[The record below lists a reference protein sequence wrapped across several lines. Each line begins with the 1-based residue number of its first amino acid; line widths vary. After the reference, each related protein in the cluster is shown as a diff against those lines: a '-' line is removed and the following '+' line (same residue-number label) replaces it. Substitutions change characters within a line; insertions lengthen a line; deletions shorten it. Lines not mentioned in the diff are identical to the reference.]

1 MRGIPSISPKLV
13 VQLKANY
20 KESFMFRLI
29 LAFFVL
35 HTVGYALDL
44 QCSHV
49 PQITEAFLKAHYI
62 HRTITNEV
70 KEHTIEQYVRGQDPS
85 KTMLLESDVPEIKT
99 QLMQVFE
106 GAKSGSCSSLF
117 EVQRKIVTRAKE
129 NEDFVRTFLDD
140 KYKLDETTELITDP
154 KKRGYS
160 KTTPEKQN
168 TLKKMLHFQMYNLQL
183 AKVKPEEARKQLIHR
198 YELITKRFRERKASD
213 VFASFLDSFASA
225 LDPHSSFMSPDSLE
239 DFQIQM
245 QLSLEGIGASLRSE
259 DGFTV
264 IEELIKGG
272 SADRAKI
279 LKPKDKIIAVAQE
292 KGAPVS
298 VIDMDL
304 RDVVK
309 MIRGKKGTKVIL
321 TILRQGDKTE
331 TFETTI
337 VRDKVNLEEQAAKLT
352 FEKRKIDNKEYKF
365 GVVDLPGFYGS
376 GGKDGRSC
384 SEDVKTAI
392 RNAKKEKVDGL
403 VLNLSRNGG
412 GLLDEAV
419 KISGL
424 FINTG
429 GVVAT
434 KNFRGDVQVLS
445 DEQEGVEYNGPLVVL
460 TSRVSASA
468 SEILAGALKDYRRAV
483 IVGGDHTFGKG
494 SVQSLSD
501 LPFNLGGMK
510 VTMAMFFIPSG
521 VSTQQQGVS
530 ADVTLPS
537 IYSNDEIG
545 EKTLD
550 YSLPPQ
556 KVPAFISKEAN
567 SSQPDAKWEAI
578 SDSVV
583 KKLAAKSSERVSK
596 DTKFNDLKKKIAKA
610 EKNAGVVKLAELKS
624 EQKNKE
630 AKDAK
635 DGKKKTAEKT
645 STDEEKKDDE
655 DEKSPFLQE
664 SVNVLA
670 DLVTGK

>member
-1 MRGIPSISPKLV
+1 
-13 VQLKANY
+13 
-20 KESFMFRLI
+20 MFRLI
-29 LAFFVL
+29 SAFLLFFS
-35 HTVGYALDL
+35 ALSFSLEL

-49 PQITEAFLKAHYI
+49 PQITEAFLKAHYL
-62 HRTITNEV
+62 HRTLTDSV
-70 KEHTIEQYVRGQDPS
+70 KEHAVDQYIKNQDPS
-85 KTMLLESDVPEIKT
+85 KTMLIESDIPELKK
-99 QLMQVFE
+99 LLLKLFD
-106 GAKSGSCSSLF
+106 GAKTGSCSDLF
-117 EVQRKIVTRAKE
+117 EVQRKIVSRAQE
-129 NEDFVRTFLDD
+129 NEEFVKKFIND
-140 KYKLDETTELITDP
+140 KYTLDENTELITDP
-154 KKRGYS
+154 KKRGYA
-160 KTTPEKQN
+160 KTSEEKFN
-168 TLKKMLHFQMYNLQL
+168 TMKKMIHFQMYNLQL
-183 AKVKPEEARKQLIHR
+183 AKVKPEEAKKQLIHR

-213 VFASFLDSFASA
+213 VYAYFLDAFAGG
-225 LDPHSSFMSPDSLE
+225 LDPHSSFLSPDSLE

-292 KGAPVS
+292 KGTPVS
-298 VIDMDL
+298 VIDMEL

-309 MIRGKKGTKVIL
+309 LIRGKKGTKVLL

-337 VRDKVNLEEQAAKLT
+337 VRDKIDLAEQAAKVT
-352 FEKRKIDNKEYKF
+352 YEKRKVGAKEYKLA
-365 GVVDLPGFYGS
+365 VIDLPSFYGT
-376 GGKDGRSC
+376 GGKQGRSC
-384 SEDVKTAI
+384 SEDVKRALLA
-392 RNAKKEKVDGL
+392 AKKEKADGV

-412 GLLDEAV
+412 GLLEEAV

-424 FINTG
+424 FINSG

-434 KNFRGDVQVLS
+434 KNFRGDLQILS
-445 DEQEGVEYNGPLVVL
+445 DEQDGVEFNGPLVVL

-468 SEILAGALKDYRRAV
+468 SEILAGALKDYKRAV

-521 VSTQQQGVS
+521 VSTQQQGVN

-537 IYSNDEIG
+537 LFSTDEVG

-556 KVPAFISKEAN
+556 KVATFISKEAN
-567 SSQPDAKWEAI
+567 STQPDIKWTAVT
-578 SDSVV
+578 DAAV
-583 KKLAAKSSERVSK
+583 KQLAEKSASRIAK
-596 DTKFNDLKKKIAKA
+596 DTKFIELKKKIEKA
-610 EKNAGVVKLAELKS
+610 AKNAGIVKLAELKAESKKS
-624 EQKNKE
+624 EGKNK
-630 AKDAK
+630 
-635 DGKKKTAEKT
+635 GKKKELGPD
-645 STDEEKKDDE
+645 DEEKKDDE
-655 DEKSPFLQE
+655 EEKNPFIQEAVNILADYVATKSPEKL
-664 SVNVLA
+664 
-670 DLVTGK
+670 

>member
-1 MRGIPSISPKLV
+1 
-13 VQLKANY
+13 
-20 KESFMFRLI
+20 MFRLI
-29 LAFFVL
+29 LAFSLFA
-35 HTVGYALDL
+35 TVGHALDL

-49 PQITEAFLKAHYI
+49 PQITEAFLKAHYL

-85 KTMLLESDVPEIKT
+85 KTMFLESDIPEIKT
-99 QLMQVFE
+99 QLIQIFE
-106 GAKSGSCSSLF
+106 GAKNGSCTVLF
-117 EVQRKIVTRAKE
+117 EVQKKIVTRAKE

-140 KYKLDETTELITDP
+140 NYKLDETTELITDP

-160 KTTPEKQN
+160 KTLQDKQN

-183 AKVKPEEARKQLIHR
+183 AKVKPAEARKQLIHR

-225 LDPHSSFMSPDSLE
+225 LDPHSSFLSPDSLE

-272 SADRAKI
+272 SADRAKV
-279 LKPKDKIIAVAQE
+279 LKPKDKIIAVSQE
-292 KGAPVS
+292 KGSPVS

-337 VRDKVNLEEQAAKLT
+337 VRDKVDLAEQAAKVT
-352 FEKRKIDNKEYKF
+352 YEKRKVDNKDYKF
-365 GVVDLPGFYGS
+365 AIIDLPGFYGS

-384 SEDVKTAI
+384 SEDVKNAI
-392 RNAKKEKVDGL
+392 RAAKKEKADGI

-468 SEILAGALKDYRRAV
+468 SEILAGALKDYHRAV

-521 VSTQQQGVS
+521 VSTQQQGVA
-530 ADVTLPS
+530 ADVVLPS
-537 IYSNDEIG
+537 LFSNDEIG

-556 KVPAFISKEAN
+556 KVPAFISKDAN
-567 SSQPDAKWEAI
+567 SSAPDTKWEVITESIA
-578 SDSVV
+578 
-583 KKLAAKSSERVSK
+583 KKLSGKSAERVAK
-596 DTKFNDLKKKIAKA
+596 DTKFIELKKKIAKT
-610 EKNAGVVKLAELKS
+610 EKNSGVVKLAELKA
-624 EQKNKE
+624 EAKNKE
-630 AKDAK
+630 EKDAK
-635 DGKKKTAEKT
+635 SGKKTKTAEKAPL
-645 STDEEKKDDE
+645 DDEKKEDE

-664 SVNVLA
+664 SVNVLS
-670 DLVTGK
+670 DLVTLK